1 MSEVSIARCGDYEY
15 PDVKRAVAR
24 SIELLGGIGKFVK
37 GGDRVLLKVS
47 LLMKRR
53 PEKATT
59 THPAVV
65 RAVAELVKEAGGSPV
80 IGDSPGGYHFYTR
93 KALESVYETCGMIE
107 AAEASGAELN
117 YDTEAVDVPYPA
129 GRVIKLV
136 KTIKPLLDADKVI
149 SIPRIKTHMMTVY
162 SGAVKNLFGI
172 IPGSYKAEYHLRFE
186 DTEEFA
192 DLLIDLCLFAK
203 PCLTVMDAIIGM
215 EGYGPTNG
223 TPRKVGLVISSANP
237 FALDAVAADAIGLKS
252 RQVPTIRKSMERGL
266 CPTEAEGIVVLGEKV
281 DEVRV
286 ADFKKPTVKVAF
298 NFYSLLLPKFLKKRL
313 NNLLK
318 PKPTF
323 DHGICVGCG
332 VCASSCPP
340 KAIAMKDGKPEVDLS
355 SCIRCFCCHELCAHG
370 AVGISRPWFIR
381 VLLH

>member
-1 MSEVSIARCGDYEY
+1 MSEVAIARCGDYEY
-15 PDVKRAVAR
+15 AEVKSAVAR
-24 SIELLGGIGKFVK
+24 SIDLLGGIGKFIRP
-37 GGDRVLLKVS
+37 GERVLLKVS

-59 THPAVV
+59 THPAVA
-65 RAVAELVKEAGGSPV
+65 RAVAELVKEAGGKPV

-93 KALESVYETCGMIE
+93 KTLESVYETCGMTE
-107 AAEASGAELN
+107 AAEASGAQLN
-117 YDTEAVDVPYPA
+117 YDTEAVDVPYPE

-136 KTIKPLLDADKVI
+136 KTIRPLLEADKVI

-186 DTEEFA
+186 DSEEFA

-237 FALDAVAADAIGLKS
+237 FALDAVAADLIGLKA
-252 RQVPTIRKSMERGL
+252 RQVPTIRKSIERGL
-266 CPTEAEGIVVLGEKV
+266 CPSGAGAIAVLGENP

-298 NFYSLLLPKFLKKRL
+298 NFYAILLPKFLKKRL
-313 NNLLK
+313 NNVIK

-323 DHGICVGCG
+323 EWQKCLGCG
-332 VCASSCPP
+332 MCAKACPP
-340 KAIAMKDGKPEVDLS
+340 KAIAMKDGRPSVDLS
-355 SCIRCFCCHELCAHG
+355 LCIRCFCCHELCAHG
-370 AVGISRPWFIR
+370 AVGISRPWFIKM
-381 VLLH
+381 LLR

>member
-1 MSEVSIARCGDYEY
+1 MREAGMSEVAIARCDDYEY
-15 PDVKRAVAR
+15 AEVKRAVAR
-24 SIELLGGIGKFVK
+24 SIDLLGGIGKFVRP
-37 GGDRVLLKVS
+37 GERVLLKVS

-59 THPAVV
+59 THPAVA
-65 RAVAELVKEAGGSPV
+65 RAVAELVKEAGGRPV

-93 KALESVYETCGMIE
+93 KTLESVYETCGMIE
-107 AAEASGAELN
+107 AARASGAELN
-117 YDTEAVDVPYPA
+117 YDTEAVDVPYPE

-136 KTIKPLLDADKVI
+136 KTIRPLLEVDKVI

-186 DTEEFA
+186 DSEEFA

-237 FALDAVAADAIGLKS
+237 FALDAVAADVIGLKA
-252 RQVPTIRKSMERGL
+252 RQVPTIRKSIERGL
-266 CPTEAEGIVVLGEKV
+266 CPSEAGGIAVLGENP
-281 DEVRV
+281 DDVRV

-298 NFYSLLLPKFLKKRL
+298 NFYAILLPKFLKKRL
-313 NNLLK
+313 NNVIK

-323 DHGICVGCG
+323 EWDKCLGCG
-332 VCASSCPP
+332 MCAKACPP
-340 KAIAMKDGKPEVDLS
+340 KAIAMEDGKPSVDLS
-355 SCIRCFCCHELCAHG
+355 LCIRCFCCHEVCPKKAIDLK
-370 AVGISRPWFIR
+370 
-381 VLLH
+381 